1 VDSSVQTLAPDLW
14 STLRGVLA
22 LDPRAFVAG
31 LALNNAPLVAFVI
44 VFLAGLSEAVGQSV
58 VLFANRIKPARF
70 FYCLAISALLFVFGY
85 LFLTLSTWV
94 ITFLPLAKHIPLQTL
109 AMTIA
114 LSYAPFLFSFLEALP
129 YAGTPLGW
137 ILRIWYLLAT
147 LVGVSAAGHLSLPE
161 SVLYVGLGWLGVAI
175 ARQTVG
181 RPVAVL
187 GNRVMNAVSG
197 VNFLGD
203 EFKVLERLENGGAA
217 GGGTVANAAAPASA
231 TSAQTTPAPQ
241 TTISA
246 QRWQRVFSWLFL
258 IIVAV
263 VIGASIRPL
272 QYALFGWTIHLP
284 VALRLPFDLLWFG
297 VIALLVAA
305 LIAPLETLG
314 WWAGWYGGQIVTGP
328 DGAIGTPRADGIS
341 RYMIYLDGVGQSS
354 SKYTPDVETF
364 LDALAPALP
373 QRIRLVRGLMVYSV
387 LNKPLEEDPL
397 WSNFWARI
405 DKLRFAKPSSILGMF
420 VNLRNMLIVAVSADP
435 RYGPIYNYGIAQQ
448 LYDGLIAA
456 GYQVGSGVPV
466 TLVGYSGGGQMS
478 AAAASFLKRAI
489 KAPIEVISLGGVMSG
504 TNDFLEL
511 VQLNHLVGDK
521 DGVERLG
528 PLFFPSRWKI
538 VWNSYWNRARK
549 LGIIIQKSLGPVG
562 HQVPGG
568 MFDPDARLVNGQTN
582 LQHTLEEISDI
593 VRAKP

>member
-1 VDSSVQTLAPDLW
+1 MDSSVQTLAPDLW
-14 STLRGVLA
+14 STMRGVLA

-31 LALNNAPLVAFVI
+31 LALNNAPLVAFVV

-70 FYCLAISALLFVFGY
+70 FYCLAINALLFVFGY
-85 LFLTLSTWV
+85 LFLTLSTWA
-94 ITFLPLAKHIPLQTL
+94 ITYLPLAKHISLRTL
-109 AMTIA
+109 AITIA

-147 LVGVSAAGHLSLPE
+147 LVGVAATGHLSLPE

-187 GNRVMNAVSG
+187 GNRFMNAVSG

-203 EFKVLERLENGGAA
+203 ESKVLARLENGGSA
-217 GGGTVANAAAPASA
+217 GAGVAISAPVQ
-231 TSAQTTPAPQ
+231 TSTQQ
-241 TTISA
+241 TTISMR
-246 QRWQRVFSWLFL
+246 RWQMVAAWLLL
-258 IIVAV
+258 IMVAV
-263 VIGASIRPL
+263 VIAVSIRPL
-272 QYALFGWTIHLP
+272 QHVLFGWTLYLP

-297 VIALLVAA
+297 FIALLVAA

-314 WWAGWYGGQIVTGP
+314 WWAGWYGAQIVTGS
-328 DGAIGTPRADGIS
+328 GATVAPRGDGIS
-341 RYMIYLDGVGQSS
+341 RYMVYLDGVGQSS

-397 WSNFWARI
+397 MSSFWAVI
-405 DKLRFAKPSSILGMF
+405 DRLRFARPSSVLGMF

-448 LYDGLIAA
+448 LYDGLVAA

-478 AAAASFLKRAI
+478 AASASFLKRAI
-489 KAPIEVISLGGVMSG
+489 RAPIEVISLGGVMSG
-504 TNDFLEL
+504 TNDFLDLE
-511 VQLNHLVGDK
+511 QLNHLVGDK

-549 LGIIIQKSLGPVG
+549 LGIIILKSLGPVG

-568 MFDPDARLVNGQTN
+568 MFDPDARLPNGQTN
-582 LQHTLEEISDI
+582 LQHTIEEISDI

>member
-1 VDSSVQTLAPDLW
+1 MDSSVQTLAPDLW
-14 STLRGVLA
+14 STMRGVLA

-44 VFLAGLSEAVGQSV
+44 VSLAGLSEAVGQSV

-70 FYCLAISALLFVFGY
+70 FYCLAINALLFVFGY
-85 LFLTLSTWV
+85 LFLTLSTWA
-94 ITFLPLAKHIPLQTL
+94 ITYLPLAKHISLRTL
-109 AMTIA
+109 AIAIA

-129 YAGTPLGW
+129 YAGAPLGW

-147 LVGVSAAGHLSLPE
+147 LVGVAATGHLSLPE

-187 GNRVMNAVSG
+187 GNRLMNAVSG

-203 EFKVLERLENGGAA
+203 ESKALARLENGGSA
-217 GGGTVANAAAPASA
+217 GAGLAVSAPAVQ
-231 TSAQTTPAPQ
+231 TSSPQ
-241 TTISA
+241 TTISLR
-246 QRWQRVFSWLFL
+246 RWQMVSAWLLL
-258 IIVAV
+258 IIVTV
-263 VIGASIRPL
+263 VIAVSIRPL
-272 QYALFGWTIHLP
+272 QHVLFGWTFYLP

-328 DGAIGTPRADGIS
+328 SRAVGTPRADGIS
-341 RYMIYLDGVGQSS
+341 RYMVYLDGVGQSS

-364 LDALAPALP
+364 LDALTPALP

-387 LNKPLEEDPL
+387 LNKPLEQDPM
-397 WSNFWARI
+397 WSNFWAVI
-405 DKLRFAKPSSILGMF
+405 DKLRFARPSSLIGMF
-420 VNLRNMLIVAVSADP
+420 VNLRNMLIVGVSADP
-435 RYGPIYNYGIAQQ
+435 RYGPIYNYGIAKQ
-448 LYDGLIAA
+448 LYEGLIDA

-478 AAAASFLKRAI
+478 AAAASFLKQAI

-504 TNDFLEL
+504 TNDFLDLER
-511 VQLNHLVGDK
+511 LNHLVGDK
-521 DGVERLG
+521 DGVERMG

-549 LGIIIQKSLGPVG
+549 LGIITVTSLGPVG

-568 MFDPDARLVNGQTN
+568 MFDPNARLPNGQTN
-582 LQHTLEEISDI
+582 LQHTIEEISDI

>member
-1 VDSSVQTLAPDLW
+1 MGSSVQTLAPDLW
-14 STLRGVLA
+14 STLRGVFD
-22 LDPRAFVAG
+22 LDPHAFVAG
-31 LALNNAPLVAFVI
+31 LALRDAPLVAFVI
-44 VFLAGLSEAVGQSV
+44 VFLAGLSEAIGQSV

-70 FYCLAISALLFVFGY
+70 VYCLAISALLFVFGY
-85 LFLTLSTWV
+85 LFITLSTWG
-94 ITFLPLAKHIPLQTL
+94 ITYLPLAKHIPLRTL
-109 AMTIA
+109 AIVIA
-114 LSYAPFLFSFLEALP
+114 LSYAPLLFSFLEAAP
-129 YAGTPLGW
+129 YIGTPLGW
-137 ILRIWYLLAT
+137 ILRIWYFLAT

-175 ARQTVG
+175 ARQTIG

-187 GNRVMNAVSG
+187 GAHIMSVVAG
-197 VNFLGD
+197 VNFLDD
-203 EFKVLERLENGGAA
+203 ESKVLEQLQNGS
-217 GGGTVANAAAPASA
+217 VP
-231 TSAQTTPAPQ
+231 SAQTKPGPQ
-241 TTISA
+241 TTIST
-246 QRWQRVFSWLFL
+246 QRWQKVGAWLL
-258 IIVAV
+258 TIMVAV
-263 VIGASIRPL
+263 IIAVSIRPL
-272 QYALFGWTIHLP
+272 QHTLFGWTTYLP
-284 VALRLPFDLLWFG
+284 IALRLPFDLLWFG
-297 VIALLVAA
+297 FIALLVAA

-314 WWAGWYGGQIVTGP
+314 WWAGWYGRQIVTGP
-328 DGAIGTPRADGIS
+328 NGAGVAPQAGGIS
-341 RYMIYLDGVGQSS
+341 RYMIYLDGIGQSS
-354 SKYTPDVETF
+354 STYTPDVETF

-373 QRIRLVRGLMVYSV
+373 QRIRLIRGLMVYSV
-387 LNKPLEEDPL
+387 LNKPLEDDPL
-397 WSNFWARI
+397 LSSFWAVI
-405 DKLRFAKPSSILGMF
+405 DRLRFARPSSLLGMF

-504 TNDFLEL
+504 TNNFLDL

-549 LGIIIQKSLGPVG
+549 LGIIILTSLGPVG

-568 MFDPDARLVNGQTN
+568 MFDPDARLPNGQTN
-582 LQHTLEEISDI
+582 LQHTIEEISDI